1 MSGYCKD
8 HRQGYLGLPD
18 AALMDN
24 KTWVCEE
31 KLNVTLA
38 CMWTYSQTDMQARKN
53 EQGLWVCYASA

>member
-18 AALMDN
+18 AALMDH

-38 CMWTYSQTDMQARKN
+38 CMWTYSRTDMQARKN